1 MRRMADTL
9 PATGLVK
16 VRILQVN
23 TLTQGEVI
31 HDVKAR
37 VLPRGESRKPVMLRI
52 RDELCPRPPQVGD
65 RWRLTMQLGQVAG
78 VEALKAR
85 KPDEDDEDAGADDSS
100 PDRRS

>member
-1 MRRMADTL
+1 MRAMSDSL

-37 VLPRGESRKPVMLRI
+37 VLPRGESNRPVMLRI
-52 RDELCPRPPQVGD
+52 RDEICPRPPKVGD
-65 RWRLTMQLGQVAG
+65 RLRLTMQLGQVAG
-78 VEALKAR
+78 VEALKS
-85 KPDEDDEDAGADDSS
+85 KPKGDDEAENGDEESA
-100 PDRRS
+100 PDR